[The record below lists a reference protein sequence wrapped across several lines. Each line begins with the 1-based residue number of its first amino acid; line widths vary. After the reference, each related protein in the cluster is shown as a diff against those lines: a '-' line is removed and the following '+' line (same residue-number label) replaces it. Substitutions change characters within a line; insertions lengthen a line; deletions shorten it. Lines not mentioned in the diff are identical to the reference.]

1 MRRFHNPPPH
11 RVHPP
16 IAGFHHQAEVSP
28 SRWLVLSGQLGIRP
42 DGHVPEDTIEQ
53 LAVALENVR
62 QNLLAADLQVKDVV
76 KLTIHLVGEVD
87 MDRLRVELARWLGKH
102 EPTLTILFV
111 AGLVGP
117 SFRVQVEAL
126 AAAY

>member
-1 MRRFHNPPPH
+1 MRRFRNPPPY

-16 IAGFHHQAEVSP
+16 IAGFHHQAEVGALS
-28 SRWLVLSGQLGIRP
+28 WLVLSGQFGIRP

-53 LAVALENVR
+53 LVIALENVR
-62 QNLLAADLQVKDVV
+62 QNLFAADLKVKHVM
-76 KLTIHLVGEVD
+76 KLTLHLVGEVD
-87 MDRLRVELARWLGKH
+87 MDRLRVELARWLGNH